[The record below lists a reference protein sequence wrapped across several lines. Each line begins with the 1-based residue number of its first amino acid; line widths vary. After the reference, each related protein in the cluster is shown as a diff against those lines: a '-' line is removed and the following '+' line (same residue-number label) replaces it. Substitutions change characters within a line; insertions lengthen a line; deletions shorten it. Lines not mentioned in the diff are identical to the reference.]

1 MARITQKQII
11 ESLNQL
17 KEIKPR
23 NEWAV
28 LLKSQILAEK
38 EATLIPIKIKKEI
51 LVPVKPAD
59 PKETPAVKSPGI
71 MDVLSSVFFQR
82 KLAYAFAVVLFLI
95 VGVFGFTRN
104 TMPGDLLFPVKKIAE
119 QSQATLT
126 GQTGLKQDIATLSSR
141 INDLS
146 QVAKEGKTNNIP
158 SAISEVSANVKDLA
172 QNLKNNPT
180 QDPQTI
186 KEIAN
191 SLKTLADVPG
201 TDLSQNPDV
210 QNLYQTIVES
220 QIADLKKTTLTD
232 GQNNILTRAEDL
244 AGQGKYTD
252 ALEKIWTITNNTNNN
267 PVNSASSESPAN
279 LIDTTTP
286 ANQ

>member
-1 MARITQKQII
+1 MAKITQKQII

-28 LLKSQILAEK
+28 LLKSQILAPSTKILVRIEK
-38 EATLIPIKIKKEI
+38 KQVELEAPIKQ
-51 LVPVKPAD
+51 
-59 PKETPAVKSPGI
+59 VKSAGI
-71 MDVLSSVFFQR
+71 MDVLSFIFAPK
-82 KLAYAFAVVLFLI
+82 KLAYSFAAVLFLI
-95 VGVFGFTRN
+95 VGVFGFARYTV
-104 TMPGDLLFPVKKIAE
+104 PGDLLFPVKKIAE

-126 GQTGLKQDIATLSSR
+126 GQTGLKQDVATLSSR

-172 QNLKNNPT
+172 QNLKNNPA
-180 QDPQTI
+180 QDQQTI

-201 TDLSQNPDV
+201 TDLSQNSYV
-210 QNLYQTIVES
+210 QDLS
-220 QIADLKKTTLTD
+220 QMVVQREIADLQKTTLTD
-232 GQNNILTRAEDL
+232 DQKNVLTEAQDL
-244 AGQGKYTD
+244 YSQGKYQD
-252 ALEKIWTITNNTNNN
+252 ALVQIL
-267 PVNSASSESPAN
+267 
-279 LIDTTTP
+279 LISK
-286 ANQ
+286 